1 VALRRRGFVGVGA
14 VVACCALAGACTP
27 EPPQT
32 SSPLPTPAAATLA
45 ESQIERQ
52 MRLDYEAAEEAYRA
66 NRAEQARLY
75 QTGGTTEA
83 TSAMKATATASY
95 LRITVEALRRIE
107 KAGWHATGTTE
118 IVGVAANGGWKENE
132 VGLTSCEDSSIVR
145 LFDNS
150 GKEVTPSTN
159 RRYVQALKV
168 VKLGGRW
175 KVSKAVTTKV
185 NSFQGQPCQA

>member
-1 VALRRRGFVGVGA
+1 VALRRRGFVSVGA
-14 VVACCALAGACTP
+14 VVACCALAGACTQ
-27 EPPQT
+27 EPA
-32 SSPLPTPAAATLA
+32 SSPLPTAATTPT

-52 MRLDYEAAEEAYRA
+52 MRLDYEAAERAYRT

-75 QTGGTTEA
+75 QAGGTTEA

-95 LRITVEALRRIE
+95 LRITVEALRRIK

-118 IVGVAANGGWKENE
+118 IVGVVANGGWNEHE
-132 VGLTSCEDSSIVR
+132 VGLTSCEDSSVVR
-145 LFDNS
+145 LFDRS
-150 GKEVTPSTN
+150 GEEVTPSAN

-185 NSFQGQPCQA
+185 NSFQGQPCKA

>member
-1 VALRRRGFVGVGA
+1 VSVGA
-14 VVACCALAGACTP
+14 VVACCALAAACTQ
-27 EPPQT
+27 EPAQT
-32 SSPLPTPAAATLA
+32 SSPSPTPAAATPA

-52 MRLDYEAAEEAYRA
+52 MRLDYEAAEKAYRA

-75 QTGGTTEA
+75 QAGGTTEA
-83 TSAMKATATASY
+83 TSAMRATATASY
-95 LRITVEALRRIE
+95 LRITLEALRRIN
-107 KAGWHATGTTE
+107 KADWHATGTTQ
-118 IVGVAANGGWKENE
+118 IVGVVANGGWKENE
-132 VGLTSCEDSSIVR
+132 VGLTSCEDSTVVR
-145 LFDNS
+145 LFDRS

-185 NSFQGQPCQA
+185 NGFKGQPCKA